1 MKHYSSP
8 ETVLRLLEEKRQE
21 NIQQLSTL
29 PMEKLIELKKI
40 YSKLAEEA
48 MDAGR
53 KEGVAINK
61 EKSMQ
66 LFDAMEINR
75 GNDEQAWDFLS

>member
-29 PMEKLIELKKI
+29 PMEKLIELKKF
-40 YSKLAEEA
+40 YSKLAEEV

-53 KEGVAINK
+53 KEGVAINR

>member
-1 MKHYSSP
+1 MKHYFSP

-29 PMEKLIELKKI
+29 PMEKLIELKKF
-40 YSKLAEEA
+40 YSKLAAEA

-53 KEGVAINK
+53 KKGVAINR

>member
-1 MKHYSSP
+1 MKHYFSP

-29 PMEKLIELKKI
+29 PMEKLIELKKF
-40 YSKLAEEA
+40 YSKLAEEV

-53 KEGVAINK
+53 KKGVAINR

>member
-1 MKHYSSP
+1 MKHYFSP

-29 PMEKLIELKKI
+29 PMEKLIELKKF
-40 YSKLAEEA
+40 YSKLAEEV

-53 KEGVAINK
+53 KEGVAINR

>member
-40 YSKLAEEA
+40 YSKLAEEV

-53 KEGVAINK
+53 KEGVAINR

>member
-1 MKHYSSP
+1 MKYYSSP

>member
-8 ETVLRLLEEKRQE
+8 KTVLRLLEEKRQE

-29 PMEKLIELKKI
+29 PMEKLIELKKN
-40 YSKLAEEA
+40 YSKLAKEA

-53 KEGVAINK
+53 KEGVAINR

>member
-40 YSKLAEEA
+40 YSKLAAEA
-48 MDAGR
+48 TDAGR
-53 KEGVAINK
+53 EEGMAVNR

-75 GNDEQAWDFLS
+75 GNDEQAWDYLS